1 MKWRLGSHLGSFNVR
16 KDRSKIRILR
26 ITDILPIV
34 FVNGVEFYLVG
45 INVKMLSVI
54 NFIGKFYLYANYILI
69 IVEIKIFIIFV
80 IFLTILGMH

>member
-1 MKWRLGSHLGSFNVR
+1 MGSFNVR